1 MASYNLYKCCAL
13 AACTMALMCDS
24 LYIRLMCDIAH
35 LRYVVRTYLSSSIRG
50 MHFMKFWVVVL
61 SRRLSSCLYYI
72 IALNMILILSTSI
85 MYSKCS
91 GTCLLQGHWISES
104 LPRIYLLYV
113 DHFHDLIM
121 SVV

>member
-1 MASYNLYKCCAL
+1 
-13 AACTMALMCDS
+13 
-24 LYIRLMCDIAH
+24 
-35 LRYVVRTYLSSSIRG
+35 
-50 MHFMKFWVVVL
+50 MKFWVVVL

-113 DHFHDLIM
+113 DHFHDMIM